1 MWRQLWLED
10 IGNGDRACLSS
21 GREKWTVSL
30 LVTEQDQT
38 WELKVVH
45 VYFRF
50 VSFFVYVLGV
60 CVCEC
65 VSF

>member
-1 MWRQLWLED
+1 MAWRYWQWWQSMFIFWEGKVNSF
-10 IGNGDRACLSS
+10 II
-21 GREKWTVSL
+21 E
-30 LVTEQDQT
+30 VTEQDQT